1 MAITGVA
8 VRTWMVREWGL
19 DGADL
24 ADEAPLFSS
33 GLVDSFAMVDLV
45 SWLEGEGGFTFG
57 PLDVNLDNL
66 DTIARIVAFC
76 ASRR

>member
-1 MAITGVA
+1 MGISASD
-8 VRTWMVREWGL
+8 VRAWMVGEWGL

-45 SWLEGEGGFTFG
+45 SWLEGRGGFTFG
-57 PLDVNLDNL
+57 PLDVSLDNL
-66 DTIARIVAFC
+66 DTIERIVAFC